1 MFDTKASS
9 DTDEDTFDPPPTKK
23 KKTGKRKNSQPLIIA
38 ACTPLMARVHQSI
51 RQAEELI
58 FCDSTSSLERYNC
71 SLFVLSTRSPA
82 GGLPLAVVITSDEK
96 ENTIKVALEKVK
108 EVVPQNS
115 LWHQSGGPKVIMTD
129 DSATER
135 GALADVWPDACL
147 LLCTFHFLQSRWTWL
162 YDSKNKIK
170 NEHRRELIGK
180 VKELVYAKSEKQLL
194 SLYEQF
200 RSSELLHIYPQ
211 FLQHMETLW
220 PRRREWAWSYR
231 ETLPI
236 RGNHTNN
243 IAEAGIRIVKDI
255 VFGRIKAY
263 NLVQMFQFVTE
274 ALEIYYKR
282 RLLSVAHNRFD
293 HFIAKKYKGFNAH
306 AIPVDKIH
314 KRDDSPF
321 QFIVGSKS
329 DPSVTYDVDMEL
341 GACSC
346 PQGRDGSPCVHQA
359 AVTLHFQSPS
369 FNFIPTLHPS
379 MRRDIAIVALGEQA
393 EKDLAFYSSLH
404 QQENEKSVSNT
415 TTTPNTTDE
424 PDFTRSCWDLIHG
437 GTLDDDDDDDT
448 VTHSTQPLLDQERKI
463 TLESQIESLS
473 QSLKFGLE
481 SNDPHL
487 ITGIEKFL
495 KRYTELSQL
504 PSSGRL
510 ASAMHNFSSK
520 ERDGVALAPL
530 KCGLLR
536 RGKRIGVQATATV
549 RRKYGTRGKAP
560 AQPGRPCKQT
570 LAIRRSTTESRY
582 IMPVRARNQV
592 QKKRLHSLAHN
603 IRLGQQN
610 AGKW

>member
-1 MFDTKASS
+1 M
-9 DTDEDTFDPPPTKK
+9 
-23 KKTGKRKNSQPLIIA
+23 
-38 ACTPLMARVHQSI
+38 
-51 RQAEELI
+51 
-58 FCDSTSSLERYNC
+58 
-71 SLFVLSTRSPA
+71 
-82 GGLPLAVVITSDEK
+82 
-96 ENTIKVALEKVK
+96 
-108 EVVPQNS
+108 
-115 LWHQSGGPKVIMTD
+115 
-129 DSATER
+129 
-135 GALADVWPDACL
+135 
-147 LLCTFHFLQSRWTWL
+147 
-162 YDSKNKIK
+162 
-170 NEHRRELIGK
+170 
-180 VKELVYAKSEKQLL
+180 KELVYAKSEKQLL
-194 SLYEQF
+194 SLYKQF
-200 RSSELLHIYPQ
+200 RSCELLHIYPQ

-282 RLLSVAHNRFD
+282 RLLSVAHNHFD

-424 PDFTRSCWDLIHG
+424 PDFTRNCWDLIRG
-437 GTLDDDDDDDT
+437 GALDDDDDDDT

-520 ERDGVALAPL
+520 ERDGVALKERDGVALAPL

-536 RGKRIGVQATATV
+536 RGKRIGVQVTATG
-549 RRKYGTRGKAP
+549 RRKYGTREKAP

-582 IMPVRARNQV
+582 ILPVRARNQD
-592 QKKRLHSLAHN
+592 
-603 IRLGQQN
+603 
-610 AGKW
+610 